1 MLSFTAESQDIRV
14 RAGESGVLGRQHTC
28 GKKTLA
34 QRAAAGRQSRVRRML
49 PFSQMIDFL
58 VASFALTV
66 PFSKGLGWDGC
77 VQLDVFRRVAFSR
90 VSNL

>member
-1 MLSFTAESQDIRV
+1 
-14 RAGESGVLGRQHTC
+14 
-28 GKKTLA
+28 
-34 QRAAAGRQSRVRRML
+34 ML